1 MATKKDLVVAVLC
14 TFCLTATLFTIALTN
29 SSPDVGDYDPW
40 LDTNDDGKIDMKDI
54 GAVAKAFGTS
64 GESINKTAL
73 LLELQTRIDILEA
86 NMFTS
91 SSTNSSETDIT
102 FSTDYREMLDM
113 SLNITLTK
121 RSRLLMMFSA
131 VVGVYFPNDV
141 IIVRALVN
149 ESIAGEIGFFPQ
161 IGEAEG
167 HRHWLG
173 FAPYTFNFLHLS
185 DPGFYTI
192 KIEWK
197 ISEGGGGVANQRTLT
212 IIALPT

>member
-1 MATKKDLVVAVLC
+1 MVIRKDLVVTVLV
-14 TFCLTATLFTIALTN
+14 TFCLTATLFMILPTRSLPAI
-29 SSPDVGDYDPW
+29 GEYDPW

-54 GAVAKAFGTS
+54 GAEARAFGSS
-64 GESINKTAL
+64 GTPINKTAL
-73 LLELQTRIDILEA
+73 LLELQTRIEILEA

-91 SSTNSSETDIT
+91 SSTNSSETDFT
-102 FSTDYREMLDM
+102 FSTDYKEMLDM
-113 SLNITLTK
+113 SMNITLTK
-121 RSRLLMMFSA
+121 KSRLLMTFSA

-149 ESIAGEIGFFPQ
+149 DSVAGEIAFFPQ
-161 IGEAEG
+161 IGETEG

-173 FAPYTFNFLHLS
+173 FAPYTFNFLQLA

-197 ISEGGGGVANQRTLT
+197 TSEGGGGVANERTLT
-212 IIALPT
+212 VIAVPA